1 MNHPACLCRAGRLA
15 GASRRDSAAAGSGRA
30 GGSGA
35 RAAANPAGRGAE
47 RSGRGLCP
55 RGCCCRRPNSFNR
68 GSGSSESFPL
78 HPLFFFFPLLSF
90 FSPVSRLL

>member
-47 RSGRGLCP
+47 RERAVPAGL
-55 RGCCCRRPNSFNR
+55 
-68 GSGSSESFPL
+68 
-78 HPLFFFFPLLSF
+78 LLPPPEF
-90 FSPVSRLL
+90 LQSR